1 MTASLQVGRLSVHP
15 HRSSLGQDVVARH
28 RAEALLAALD
38 LPPPDP
44 LDHGVLVLR
53 AVQWTANRGLA
64 AAARTEVAQLARAA
78 VRPAEARAAH
88 ADAVLFRDDVDLLRC
103 LTLDA
108 LSGQLSR
115 WYWRRLAP
123 ARSGRIGAIL
133 TAAWTERAR
142 WLPAALTD
150 LPVTDAIR
158 AVSTLSS
165 DEVRLVRES
174 LFVAFDVHD
183 PPTPP
188 AANQQSTPGSSAPIP
203 DEPPT
208 PIAATDQTATTMPT
222 EAADP
227 TDPLH
232 HGEPMMA
239 VPSASWLPA
248 LESSGLD
255 GQHCRLLLLALGLR
269 HQPGTIRREPEAS
282 LHEVLRGIAAAK
294 EVKPARPRPA
304 TPPSTDAHQTVVWDQ
319 HHAGALADA
328 NKSDAADQHHM
339 APHADAH
346 KSVTA
351 DQHHATPHARAHEP
365 VQDPQQATPS
375 PSAPQQAKPSPSA
388 EPVIELAP
396 HRPAF
401 FDASSGVFS
410 RYASALYLINV
421 ASWLHL
427 LVSWVGVELLARHLL
442 GSVEP
447 ASEWPGSLERG
458 SSDMATDEWD
468 RDPLWAVLAE
478 LDGREPGSEAVDPGW
493 SPLVGALAISALADR
508 AIPAS
513 ALMQPG
519 RIVVTATHVDVVLDL
534 QAVDIHARIAGLD
547 RDPGWVPD
555 LARIVAF
562 HFEDGNCR

>member
-15 HRSSLGQDVVARH
+15 HRSGLGQDVVARH

-53 AVQWTANRGLA
+53 AVQWTADRGLA
-64 AAARTEVAQLARAA
+64 VAARTEVAQLARAA

-174 LFVAFDVHD
+174 LFVAFDVHAPS
-183 PPTPP
+183 PPA

-203 DEPPT
+203 DKPPT
-208 PIAATDQTATTMPT
+208 PIAATDRTMPT
-222 EAADP
+222 EVADP
-227 TDPLH
+227 TDLLH
-232 HGEPMMA
+232 HGEQMMA
-239 VPSASWLPA
+239 VSSASWLPA

-255 GQHCRLLLLALGLR
+255 GQQCRLLLLALGLR
-269 HQPGTIRREPEAS
+269 HQPGTVRREPEAS

-294 EVKPARPRPA
+294 PVKPARARR
-304 TPPSTDAHQTVVWDQ
+304 TTSPSADAHATVVQDQ
-319 HHAGALADA
+319 HHAAAYADA
-328 NKSDAADQHHM
+328 HESVAADQHHA

-346 KSVTA
+346 ESVTA
-351 DQHHATPHARAHEP
+351 DQHHATPHPRAHES
-365 VQDPQQATPS
+365 VQDPQQAAPS
-375 PSAPQQAKPSPSA
+375 PSAPQQAAPSPSA
-388 EPVIELAP
+388 EPGIELAP
-396 HRPAF
+396 QRPAF

-410 RYASALYLINV
+410 RYASALYLINL

-427 LVSWVGVELLARHLL
+427 LVSWAGVELLARHLI
-442 GSVEP
+442 GGVGHAADRP
-447 ASEWPGSLERG
+447 ASVGLGP
-458 SSDMATDEWD
+458 TDAETEEWD
-468 RDPLWAVLAE
+468 RDPLWAILAD
-478 LDGREPGSEAVDPGW
+478 LDGREPGSDAVEPAW
-493 SPLVGALAISALADR
+493 SPLVGSLASSALAER
-508 AIPAS
+508 AIPVS

-519 RIVVTATHVDVVLDL
+519 LIVVTPTHLDVVLDL

-562 HFEDGNCR
+562 HFEDGNGR